1 MSLRGSSFVEY
12 TREELEVFTIAQI
25 KAEAEK
31 RGYTINARL
40 KADIIDEFM
49 QQQGGAGND

>member
-31 RGYTINARL
+31 RGYTITARI
-40 KADIIDEFM
+40 KAEIIDEFM
-49 QQQGGAGND
+49 EQQGGAGDA

>member
-25 KAEAEK
+25 KAKAEK